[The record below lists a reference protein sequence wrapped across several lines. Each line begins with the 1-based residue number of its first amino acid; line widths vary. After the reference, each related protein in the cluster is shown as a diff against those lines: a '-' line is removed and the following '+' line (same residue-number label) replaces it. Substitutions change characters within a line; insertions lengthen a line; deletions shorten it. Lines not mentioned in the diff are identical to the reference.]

1 MVMGQWQGL
10 RKVEAARAAYTAN
23 CRAEAGGGG
32 KAASGH
38 LLGAGGLR
46 EAVPLHVLRQQGRQG
61 IAVAGIDG
69 RVEGAHR
76 SHTLA
81 LAAAAA
87 AATSWARA
95 VASHQ
100 GSRGPSRYQWLAG
113 GRQQTAGWNS

>member
-32 KAASGH
+32 TAASGH

-46 EAVPLHVLRQQGRQG
+46 EAVPLHVLRQHRRQC

-87 AATSWARA
+87 AATCWARA
-95 VASHQ
+95 AASHR
-100 GSRGPSRYQWLAG
+100 GSQSPRREQWLAG
-113 GRQQTAGWNS
+113 GMNQTAA